1 MLATEKEC
9 PNTEP
14 EALHG
19 NARAQTQTYLCRL
32 RQNPGG
38 ERWELIDGE
47 LINQELVV
55 SPLPKRAHQRNQM
68 KLGSRVSFFAEEN
81 DLGEV
86 YSDFDVVLSENDTVR
101 PDLLYVSIERL
112 HIITEDNV
120 QGAPDLVVEI
130 RSPSTARQDWTVKR
144 ELYARHGVRE
154 YWLVD
159 PEAATVSVLLL
170 DDGKLKVAGVY
181 GENDALTSMVL
192 EGFTIALAD
201 VFRG

>member
-1 MLATEKEC
+1 MVTQKPKRKLTYEDYAKT
-9 PNTEP
+9 P
-14 EALHG
+14 E
-19 NARAQTQTYLCRL
+19 
-32 RQNPGG
+32 G

-47 LINQELVV
+47 LINHEETM
-55 SPLPKRAHQRNQM
+55 SPSAKRAHQRNQM
-68 KLGSRVSFFAEEN
+68 KLGSRMSFFAEEN
-81 DLGEV
+81 DAGEV
-86 YSDFDVVLSENDTVR
+86 YSDFDVVLSDADSVR
-101 PDLLYVSIERL
+101 PDLLFVSKDRL

-170 DDGKLKVAGVY
+170 DGDQLNVEGVY
-181 GENDALTSMVL
+181 SEGDTLAATAL
-192 EGFTIALAD
+192 EGFSVPLAD
-201 VFRG
+201 IFRS